1 MIASAK
7 QAVLKSGLAQMGDP
21 VVIIAGIPA
30 DVPGTTNMIKA
41 DIL

>member
-7 QAVLKSGLAQMGDP
+7 QAVLKAGLARIGER

-30 DVPGTTNMIKA
+30 DLPGTTNMIKA